1 MNDQPRQPDQ
11 RRYGLTA
18 RRTLTDEQRAQRS
31 SIICRKF
38 LRSSLFYAADRI
50 GVYLPTWDEVD
61 TEEIISRSW
70 RASKQV
76 FAPVIVAERELLF
89 CSLHPQSRIEQ
100 SRFGTLE
107 PRGEIAIDA
116 RRLDVVIVPL
126 VSFDANGHRIG
137 MGGGFYD
144 RCFRFQRRFSDWQ
157 KPKLVGLAFS
167 CQRVEKIAL
176 NRWDIPL
183 YTVFTD

>member
-1 MNDQPRQPDQ
+1 MNDQPGQIDQ
-11 RRYGLTA
+11 RRYGLDA
-18 RRTLTDEQRAQRS
+18 RRALTSEQRAQLS
-31 SIICRKF
+31 SNICRKF
-38 LRSSLFYAADRI
+38 LRSSLFFSANRI

-70 RASKQV
+70 RADKEI

-89 CSLHPQSRIEQ
+89 CSLRPQSRIEV

-107 PRGEIAIDA
+107 PRDEAPIDA
-116 RRLDVVIVPL
+116 RQLDVVIVPL
-126 VSFDANGHRIG
+126 VSFDSNGHRIG

-144 RCFRFQRRFSDWQ
+144 RCFHFQKRFSGWQ

-167 CQRVEKIAL
+167 CQQVEKIAL

-183 YTVFTD
+183 YTVFTA